1 MARQGKALCQAGLP
15 SFSNHSM
22 VQTAKCHSG
31 FDDNDN
37 DDVKDKEMIRG
48 ERVVTQQK
56 RSSVN
61 CWISK

>member
-1 MARQGKALCQAGLP
+1 MP